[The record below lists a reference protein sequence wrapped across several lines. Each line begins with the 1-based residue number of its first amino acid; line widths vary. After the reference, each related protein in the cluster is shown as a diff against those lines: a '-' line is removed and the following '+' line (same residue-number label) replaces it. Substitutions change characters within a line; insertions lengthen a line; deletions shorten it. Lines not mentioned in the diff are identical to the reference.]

1 MATAVVESSVTAETP
16 TLQDLVDRLG
26 GIPLSRILAKPAPG
40 SATEADL
47 LQVNGSKRRLCEL
60 VDGILVEKAMGL
72 RESLLAGVILAMLRE
87 FVVPRNLGLVT
98 GADGAVRLFPGLV
111 RIPDVAFLSWSRVP
125 EGRVPKEPIPQLA
138 PDVVVEVLSRS
149 NTKAEMQRKRQEYF
163 EAGVEVVWQVDP
175 EERTVAVYEKGQDQ
189 PRVYERTQ
197 TIECRDILTGFHLV
211 LPELFSELDRSAGAT
226 K

>member
-1 MATAVVESSVTAETP
+1 MATAIGEPGLLVETE
-16 TLQDLVDRLG
+16 TLQDLVERLG
-26 GIPLSRILAKPAPG
+26 GIPLSRILAQPAPG
-40 SATEADL
+40 LATEEDL
-47 LQVNGSKRRLCEL
+47 LRENARKRRLCEL

-87 FVVPRNLGLVT
+87 FVVPRNLGLVA

-111 RIPDVAFLSWSRVP
+111 RIDVAFLSWSRVP

-138 PDVVVEVLSRS
+138 PDVAVEVLSRS
-149 NTKAEMQRKRQEYF
+149 NTKAEMHRKRKEYF

-175 EERTVAVYEKGQDQ
+175 EERNVSVYEKGQDQ
-189 PRVYERTQ
+189 PRVYDRTQ
-197 TIECRDILTGFHLV
+197 TIECRDFLTGFRLV

>member
-1 MATAVVESSVTAETP
+1 MATAIGEPGLLVETE
-16 TLQDLVDRLG
+16 TLQDLVERLG
-26 GIPLSRILAKPAPG
+26 GIPLSRILAQPAPG
-40 SATEADL
+40 LATEEDL
-47 LQVNGSKRRLCEL
+47 LRENARKRRLCEL

-138 PDVVVEVLSRS
+138 PDVAVEVLSRS
-149 NTKAEMQRKRQEYF
+149 NTKAEMHRKRKEYF

-175 EERTVAVYEKGQDQ
+175 EERNVSVYEKGQDQ
-189 PRVYERTQ
+189 PRVYDRTQ
-197 TIECRDILTGFHLV
+197 TIECRDFLTGFRLV
-211 LPELFSELDRSAGAT
+211 LPELFSELDRSAGAP

>member
-72 RESLLAGVILAMLRE
+72 RESLLAGVIMAMLRE
-87 FVVPRNLGLVT
+87 FVVPRNLGFVSGEAGT
-98 GADGAVRLFPGLV
+98 MRLFQDLV
-111 RIPDVAFLSWSRVP
+111 RIPDVAFISWSRVP

-138 PDVVVEVLSRS
+138 PDLAVEVLSPS

-163 EAGVEVVWQVDP
+163 KAGVEVVWQVDP

-189 PRVYERTQ
+189 PRVYDRTQ
-197 TIECRDILTGFHLV
+197 TIECRYSLTGFHLV
-211 LPELFSELDRSAGAT
+211 LPDLFSELDRSAGAT
-226 K
+226 R